1 MDLFRIINI
10 ILSILNNI
18 WINSYWI
25 IYFQILYFG
34 YNEYS
39 IIELNISDNILI

>member
-25 IYFQILYFG
+25 IYFQILYFT
-34 YNEYS
+34 YNEYL